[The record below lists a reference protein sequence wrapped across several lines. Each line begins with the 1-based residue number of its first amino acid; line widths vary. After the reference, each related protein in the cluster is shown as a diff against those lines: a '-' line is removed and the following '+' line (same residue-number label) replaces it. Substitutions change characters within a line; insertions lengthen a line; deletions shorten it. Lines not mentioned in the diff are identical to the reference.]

1 MSDPPPDGVGSWRIP
16 FKALPFC
23 IRACIDQ
30 KGPAMPAPQRVL
42 VLGIGNPLMLDEG
55 IGVRVLEEMDKHY
68 TFSEGTDL
76 VDAGTMGLG
85 MISMFRD
92 IDFMLIIDAIDG
104 TGHPAGTVVRVS
116 PEDFSPN
123 QVFHGLH
130 DVRFVDVLSSARLI
144 GIEVDAECVGIQ
156 VKDMSPVELTV
167 GLSEPVEAAVTRA
180 VAAALTLLDERSIPF
195 AEIPDPDAEPFF
207 KAVRAAYDEMRDK
220 RRDH

>member
-1 MSDPPPDGVGSWRIP
+1 MT
-16 FKALPFC
+16 
-23 IRACIDQ
+23 
-30 KGPAMPAPQRVL
+30 APHNVL

-55 IGVRVLEEMDKHY
+55 IGVRVLDELLKHY
-68 TFSEGTDL
+68 TFAEGTEL

-85 MISMFRD
+85 MISMFRGR
-92 IDFMLIIDAIDG
+92 DFMLIIDAIDG

-156 VKDMSPVELTV
+156 VENMSPVELTV
-167 GLSEPVEAAVTRA
+167 GLSEPVEASVTRA
-180 VAAALTLLDERSIPF
+180 VAAALTLLDEREIPF
-195 AEIPDPDAEPFF
+195 EEIPDPEAEDFF
-207 KAVRAAYDEMRDK
+207 AQVRAAYDEMREK
-220 RRDH
+220 RRNH